1 MPILRINITDATIFC
16 SPVICGGLPGAI
28 PAQKLVVLGQLVSAP
43 DLVPF
48 PVAVLHHCRV
58 LDKSYVPATLNKASE

>member
-1 MPILRINITDATIFC
+1 MPILRINITDATII

-43 DLVPF
+43 DFVPF